1 MSESRESEKRS
12 AKGHKSNDVRLDAS
26 ASKRHSPKQA
36 RFHGFMLYGIGRMKA
51 RLPKLWR

>member
-1 MSESRESEKRS
+1 MSESRESEKRC